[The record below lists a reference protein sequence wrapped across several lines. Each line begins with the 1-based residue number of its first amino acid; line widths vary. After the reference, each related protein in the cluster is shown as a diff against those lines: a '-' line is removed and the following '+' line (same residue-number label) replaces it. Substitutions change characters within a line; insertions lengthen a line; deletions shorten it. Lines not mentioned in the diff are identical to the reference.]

1 MWIDIFP
8 KKTYRWPTGTWK
20 AARCWASPEKCKLK
34 PQRDIT
40 SHLSERLS
48 SKRTEITNV
57 DEDVEKRDP
66 LYTVGGN
73 VNWYSHYEN
82 NMEVSQKIKNRTRI
96 WPSNSTP
103 VYVSGKKWTLIQK
116 HKCTPMFTAA
126 SFTIA
131 EIRKQP
137 KCPPTYEWIKLWYI
151 YIYTY
156 TYSRILLSHKK
167 RIKICLLQQHGWT

>member
-96 WPSNSTP
+96 WPSNPTTGHIPWENHNSKRHMHPNVHCST
-103 VYVSGKKWTLIQK
+103 
-116 HKCTPMFTAA
+116 
-126 SFTIA
+126 
-131 EIRKQP
+131 
-137 KCPPTYEWIKLWYI
+137 I
-151 YIYTY
+151 YNSQDMEAT
-156 TYSRILLSHKK
+156 
-167 RIKICLLQQHGWT
+167 